1 MTTPRPMADRFWP
14 KVDRRGPDECWPW
27 TGGQN
32 GYGYGYF
39 NVDVTRTGHRNAAAH
54 RVAYEL
60 SVGPI
65 PDGLTLDHLCLN
77 RLCVNPAH
85 LEPVTLAENIRRSP
99 QAKAKLARTH
109 CPQGH
114 EYTPE
119 NIRWRQRPNP
129 GRSCRA
135 CDSGSSRGRRVARV
149 ALASRLDLAVT
160 NHRPDLVPMVAARLR
175 RLGESYRDCAKP
187 VGEPA

>member
-1 MTTPRPMADRFWP
+1 MTGPLPMADRFWS

-27 TGGQN
+27 TAGQN

-39 NVDVTRTGHRNAAAH
+39 NVDVTRAGHRCAAAH

-60 SVGPI
+60 LIGPI

-77 RLCVNPAH
+77 KLCVNPAH

-99 QAKAKLARTH
+99 QAQTKLARTH
-109 CPQGH
+109 CPHGH

-119 NIRWRQRPNP
+119 NIRWRSRPNP

-135 CDSGSSRGRRVARV
+135 CDSGSGRGRRV
-149 ALASRLDLAVT
+149 ALASRLDLAVV
-160 NHRPDLVPMVAARLR
+160 NGRVDLVPEVAMRLR
-175 RLGESYRDCAKP
+175 RLGQAYRDCTRPGGVA
-187 VGEPA
+187 